1 MGPGVSVVIPA
12 RNEEDFI
19 AATLDAVFAQDPPP
33 DEVIVVDNGST
44 DRTAEIARQKGAR
57 VVQEPE
63 KGVHRA
69 RQAGLLAA
77 RYPVVAQTDADTR
90 VEPGWL
96 REIKAA
102 FADPRVTATYGPV
115 ELYDA
120 PLLDRWLAR
129 YLFPA
134 FLRLS
139 AILGQPN
146 LNGANHAVRRDAAL
160 AVGGYDRPYA
170 EDVHLGI
177 KLKKAGGRVVYR
189 PGQRVRTSGRR
200 LKKGRLAFYGV
211 HIKNIARRLLGL
223 PEHYGPN
230 YFADRDR

>member
-1 MGPGVSVVIPA
+1 MPGISVVIPA
-12 RNEEDFI
+12 RNEEDYI
-19 AATLDAVFAQDPPP
+19 AAALDAVFAQDPPP

-44 DRTAEIARQKGAR
+44 DRTAEIAREKGAR
-57 VVQEPE
+57 VITEPQ

-77 RYPVVAQTDADTR
+77 RNPIVAQTDADTR
-90 VEPGWL
+90 VLPGW
-96 REIKAA
+96 IASIQGA
-102 FADPRVTATYGPV
+102 FEDPQVVATYGPV
-115 ELYDA
+115 ELYEA
-120 PLLDRWLAR
+120 PWLDRWLAR

-139 AILGQPN
+139 ALLGQPN

-170 EDVHLGI
+170 EEVHLAR
-177 KLKKAGGRVVYR
+177 KLVAAGGKIVYQ
-189 PGQRVRTSGRR
+189 PGQRVATSGRR

-211 HIKNIARRLLGL
+211 HAKNVVRRLLGL
-223 PEHYGPN
+223 PEDYGPD
-230 YFADRDR
+230 YFADRER